1 MLRSVAKF
9 FRVSA
14 VLVTLGV
21 PARISFPCFSHFS
34 PSHSRIYR
42 RIPAHFTP
50 GSVLSHHEFLTRR
63 CLLARVL
70 KSLTSLNVYAI
81 RPATLSGCI
90 PESEITIVFC
100 LDNNPSLKMRIHCTL
115 ILLHDKTLFTGVM
128 SVPVNYLPPSPQVR

>member
-1 MLRSVAKF
+1 MFPGAYVLRSVAKF

-63 CLLARVL
+63 CLL
-70 KSLTSLNVYAI
+70 TSLNVYAI
-81 RPATLSGCI
+81 RPAKLSGCN